1 MKKTLTY
8 LLVLMVPAFL
18 FVQCNTGTQKESS
31 ASKSVMEKVLS
42 EQDFTPEL
50 EKILY
55 EFPTPFEVTVML
67 EKAKAGFVF
76 DLSNPAE
83 NLDKYMTE
91 SSKAL
96 NLGVYSADLSY
107 AAAYNRS
114 DEIKK
119 LMECTGQ
126 LSDDLGILGIY
137 NQNILTRIKNNY
149 DQKDSLVNLIS
160 GIFNETKSL
169 LSDNNRD
176 KTTLLIVSGAFVET
190 MYLATSLNL
199 LTEDNEE
206 ITAIIL
212 NQKTNL
218 EKLLQILDAFKA
230 DDEMLNLSQSLLP
243 LKEFYD
249 KNPDMATEEQAFDI
263 KEIVESIRNTFI

>member
-1 MKKTLTY
+1 MKKTLKY

-18 FVQCNTGTQKESS
+18 FVQCNTGTKKDSS

-83 NLDKYMTE
+83 NIDKYMTE

-137 NQNILTRIKNNY
+137 NQNILERIKNNY
-149 DQKDSLVNLIS
+149 DNKDSLVNLIS
-160 GIFNETKSL
+160 GVFNETKGF
-169 LSDNNRD
+169 LSENNRD
-176 KTTLLIVSGAFVET
+176 KTTLLIVTGGFVET

-218 EKLLQILDAFKA
+218 EKLLQILDAFNA
-230 DDEMLNLSQSLLP
+230 DEEMLNLSKSLLP

-249 KNPDMATEEQAFDI
+249 KNPNIVAEEQAFDI

>member
-1 MKKTLTY
+1 MKKTLKY
-8 LLVLMVPAFL
+8 LLVLMVPVFL
-18 FVQCNTGTQKESS
+18 FTQCNTGTKKGSS
-31 ASKSVMEKVLS
+31 DSKSVMEKVLS

-50 EKILY
+50 KNILY
-55 EFPTPFEVTVML
+55 GFPTPFEVTVML
-67 EKAKAGFVF
+67 EKAKAGYIF
-76 DLSNPAE
+76 DLTNPAE
-83 NLDKYMTE
+83 QIDKYMTE

-137 NQNILTRIKNNY
+137 NENILTRIKNNY

-160 GIFNETKSL
+160 GVFNETRSF
-169 LSDNNRD
+169 LSSNNRD
-176 KTTLLIVSGAFVET
+176 KTTLLIVTGGFVET

-199 LTEDNEE
+199 LTKDNEQ

-218 EKLLQILDAFKA
+218 EKLLQILDAFNA
-230 DDEMLNLSQSLLP
+230 DEEMLNLRKALLP
-243 LKEFYD
+243 LITYYN
-249 KNPDMATEEQAFDI
+249 KNPEIATEEQAFEI